1 MYTKIQKIRWFQSD
15 ESSKRRMKWLLIS
28 DGRMDLQGIQEES
41 MHSSQ
46 KSKEERLVQL
56 VQYPKSPR
64 IGYAKTQVRSCF
76 PKTLVGNGWE
86 SFFVKKW
93 LGISSTITVA
103 MTGIYHGTYHRTFH
117 GIYHGIYPLV
127 MTNIAME
134 NGPLID
140 DLPIDLPI
148 KMWFSSSLC

>member
-1 MYTKIQKIRWFQSD
+1 
-15 ESSKRRMKWLLIS
+15 
-28 DGRMDLQGIQEES
+28 
-41 MHSSQ
+41 
-46 KSKEERLVQL
+46 
-56 VQYPKSPR
+56 
-64 IGYAKTQVRSCF
+64 
-76 PKTLVGNGWE
+76 
-86 SFFVKKW
+86 
-93 LGISSTITVA
+93 

-148 KMWFSSSLC
+148 KIVVFQFAVLNNKRAIDI